1 MIPVSLPGG
10 NFYVLMAAS
19 LACLATLLT
28 WLAILVTT
36 PSARLWLGEHR
47 RLGTT
52 LMTLLALVG
61 AIFPYQQFSL
71 RFSAQR
77 AAQADAERR
86 TTLPQTTRLAGVDMP
101 AGTVLSLTRPGELES
116 FDRAVFPDT
125 QPAPILGLTATQLF
139 RYPATPK
146 QAETLS
152 VEIARDQAQEGWL
165 CAHGHRIEFVM
176 LGGQPRFASCH
187 LAIGNTLDQ
196 QPVPPGTWLK
206 VDEAARGTAL
216 DAAGDSRAASAANVP
231 SAAGPAAGTPAVN
244 PAMAAIA
251 ANAGNPGST
260 TPRWLLRTEGSE
272 ALTLHKMP
280 LLKVDLHLDS
290 QRRMLNFE
298 GLLARETV
306 LGPLTYPPGT
316 RVLSANPRLP
326 GAQAGDLLFSPS
338 RGRTARREGG
348 QDVSAGDS
356 VLQAPD
362 GTVRSVLSNREA
374 GVLDVA
380 AMRMAP

>member
-28 WLAILVTT
+28 WLAVLATT
-36 PSARLWLGEHR
+36 RNARLWLGEHR

-77 AAQADAERR
+77 AAQADADRK
-86 TTLPQTTRLAGVDMP
+86 TTLPHATRLAGVDMP

-116 FDRAVFPDT
+116 FDRAVFPET
-125 QPAPILGLTATQLF
+125 HPAPIQGVTATQLF
-139 RYPATPK
+139 RYAATAK
-146 QAETLS
+146 QPETLS

-176 LGGQPRFASCH
+176 LAGQPRFASCH

-196 QPVPPGTWLK
+196 QPVPPGSWLK
-206 VDEAARGTAL
+206 VDEAAR
-216 DAAGDSRAASAANVP
+216 AAAPGSPSSQVAANT
-231 SAAGPAAGTPAVN
+231 AAAGTGTPAGAAPL
-244 PAMAAIA
+244 PATASAQ
-251 ANAGNPGST
+251 
-260 TPRWLLRTEGSE
+260 PRWLLRTEGSE
-272 ALTLHKMP
+272 AMTLHQMP
-280 LLKVDLHLDS
+280 LLKVEMRLDD
-290 QRRMLNFE
+290 QRRTLNFE
-298 GLLARETV
+298 GLLARETA
-306 LGPLTYPPGT
+306 LGVMTYPPGT

-326 GAQAGDLLFSPS
+326 GAQPGDLLFSPS
-338 RGRTARREGG
+338 RGRSARRDGG
-348 QDVSAGDS
+348 QEVSAGNS

-362 GTVRSVLSNREA
+362 GTVRSVLSNRDA